1 MRSHRNGLERGCL
14 QGDGERNGE
23 TAFEGSALVSSGFF
37 GEKNLPGIKVFVVV
51 GGVLRWVRW
60 FTMLLWGG

>member
-37 GEKNLPGIKVFVVV
+37 GEKTSLESKGLTLL
-51 GGVLRWVRW
+51 GG
-60 FTMLLWGG
+60 F